1 MKTVNIKTVMA
12 RIVQTLAVQT
22 LAVRMLA
29 VMTVVVTFGAT
40 GCADRIQ
47 TEPRGHQDSD
57 TRPPWT
63 RVISEESDGLLER
76 KLGFTTRNAFDV
88 FADEGWRQTVSV
100 PSGASLD
107 VSLGLPCPSEGA
119 CSGLVRWQLEALQDK
134 APPKVLLKTSVP
146 RARLQTWQTTR
157 INLGHLSGETVDLA
171 LTVDFEAPP
180 SESLE
185 QKPPFWW
192 AEPLWVQPRDQPF
205 HNVILISIDTLRQD
219 RLGCYGYHRDT
230 SPSLDRFAAEGVL
243 FHQAISQAPWT
254 TPAHGS
260 LLTSLY
266 PSAHRVNQGLA
277 VFANHRAQ
285 YRGLPRGVPT
295 LAGILRENGYRT
307 VALTGGVTVSAD
319 LFFSGFDVYQEGFY
333 FLTDWNW
340 SRLLPVLDDIE
351 SVPFF
356 LFFHTFEV
364 HTPYNRLGMVDDL
377 LTESEIEG
385 LRTHMASDDLTW
397 RSQKKYLEDNGLFRK
412 DVSSVLY
419 DSGVRHTDDF
429 MGRLFQELERRG
441 LLDRTLIVIT
451 SDHGEELGENHPQLF
466 YGEHGHNVSEELIRV
481 PLILRM
487 PGELQP
493 GLEVDDPVELV
504 DVAPTILELLR
515 LPVPAGLQ
523 GQSLVP
529 GMRAPG
535 SQGAAWT
542 LSESTKERLEMKSLR
557 GRQYK
562 YIVAFEPVGEERG
575 GLSGAVVSENL
586 YDLQQD
592 PGESQSLHEEEL
604 ELLRSMRKRLVDT
617 FATMAVPAAAGEMT
631 AVSEER
637 LEQLRAMGYIE

>member
-1 MKTVNIKTVMA
+1 MKLPTPSVANFGRRQPLRLIMILKTVVLKTVLLETVILM
-12 RIVQTLAVQT
+12 TL
-22 LAVRMLA
+22 
-29 VMTVVVTFGAT
+29 VV
-40 GCADRIQ
+40 GCAETTQ
-47 TEPRGHQDSD
+47 TESPERQDGT
-57 TRPPWT
+57 TRPTWT
-63 RVISEESDGLLER
+63 RVIPENPDGLLER
-76 KLGFTTRNAFDV
+76 QLGFTTRNTFEV
-88 FADEGWRQTVSV
+88 SPSEGTET
-100 PSGASLD
+100 GLD
-107 VSLGLPCPSEGA
+107 VSLGLPCPSEGV
-119 CSGLVRWQLEALQDK
+119 CSGTVRWQLEALRDNA
-134 APPKVLLKTSVP
+134 APEVLLKTTVP
-146 RARLQTWQTTR
+146 RAQLQTWQTTR
-157 INLGHLSGETVDLA
+157 VDLSHLGGETLDLA
-171 LTVDFEAPP
+171 LSVDLEAPS
-180 SESLE
+180 SEASE
-185 QKPPFWW
+185 QELPFN
-192 AEPLWVQPRDQPF
+192 QPF
-205 HNVILISIDTLRQD
+205 HNVVLISIDTLRQD

-230 SPSLDRFAAEGVL
+230 SPSLDRFASEGVL

-266 PSAHRVNQGLA
+266 PSAHRVNQGLE

-319 LFFSGFDVYQEGFY
+319 LFFPGFDVYQEGFY
-333 FLTDWNW
+333 YLTDWHW

-351 SVPFF
+351 SMPFF

-364 HTPYNRLGMVDDL
+364 HTPYNRLDMVDDL

-385 LRTHMASDDLTW
+385 LRTHMASDGLTW
-397 RSQKKYLEDNGLFRK
+397 RSQKQYLEDNGLFRK

-419 DSGVRHTDDF
+419 DSGIRHTDTF
-429 MGRLFQELERRG
+429 MGRLFQELERRE

-451 SDHGEELGENHPQLF
+451 SDHGEELGENDPRLF
-466 YGEHGHNVSEELIRV
+466 YGQHGHSVSEELIRV
-481 PLILRM
+481 PLLMRL

-493 GLEVDDPVELV
+493 GLEIDDPVELV

-515 LPVPAGLQ
+515 LPAPSGLQ

-529 GMRAPG
+529 GMLAPG
-535 SQGAAWT
+535 SGAPDWT
-542 LSESTKERLEMKSLR
+542 LSESTKERFEMKSLR

-562 YIVAFEPVGEERG
+562 YVAAFDPVGKERS
-575 GLSGAVVSENL
+575 GLSGTVVSEHL
-586 YDLQQD
+586 FDLQQD
-592 PGESQSLHEEEL
+592 PEEAQSLHEEEL
-604 ELLRSMRKRLVDT
+604 EVMRSMRKRLVET